1 MSALIDALGGTFWS
15 LLAIVVAI
23 LAVWTWACWKR

>member
-1 MSALIDALGGTFWS
+1 MSALIDALGGTFWM
-15 LLAIVVAI
+15 LFAIVVAI